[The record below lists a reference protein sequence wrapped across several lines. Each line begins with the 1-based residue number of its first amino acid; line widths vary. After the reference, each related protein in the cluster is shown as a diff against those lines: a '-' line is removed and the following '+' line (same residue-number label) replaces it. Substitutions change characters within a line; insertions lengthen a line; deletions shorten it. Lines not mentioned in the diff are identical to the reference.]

1 MKSGIIG
8 VVTLLVIGWSSGS
21 VSAQS
26 RGSVH
31 MILDPEA
38 LRNGWVFS
46 LEEGQAQGRKSGKP
60 LMVVLRCNP

>member
-8 VVTLLVIGWSSGS
+8 VVTLLVIGWSSDS
-21 VSAQS
+21 VNAQS
-26 RGSVH
+26 RGSGH
-31 MILDPEA
+31 MVLDPEA

>member
-8 VVTLLVIGWSSGS
+8 VVTLLLIGWSSGC
-21 VSAQS
+21 VRAQPRS
-26 RGSVH
+26 SGHLV
-31 MILDPEA
+31 LDPEA

-46 LEEGQAQGRKSGKP
+46 LDEGQAQGRKSGKP